1 MIDMAS
7 KEYIPAI
14 VKYTK
19 TLADTVIA
27 VQQAGIDATVQ
38 KEMLIEVS
46 ENLTLAKKA
55 LEKLTEIRTR
65 SKDMK
70 GMHKERAF
78 FFKDY
83 VVPAMGELR
92 KHIDALERIVDAKAW
107 PVPNYS
113 DLIFEV

>member
-19 TLADTVIA
+19 TLADTVLA
-27 VQQAGIDATVQ
+27 VQQAGVDASVQ
-38 KEMLIEVS
+38 RGMLVEVS
-46 ENLTLAKKA
+46 DKLTKAKAA
-55 LEKLTEIRTR
+55 LEHLTEIRIQ
-65 SKDMK
+65 SKSIK
-70 GMHKERAF
+70 NHKTRAF
-78 FFKDY
+78 FFKDK
-83 VVPAMGELR
+83 VVPAMDELR